1 MGLAE
6 VLVEQT
12 IRVTVEALDSLTQMG
27 MVAYLERLSGVR
39 VLPRNRASEVD
50 VVVAAFD
57 HLSADVVAALR
68 RVASEIG
75 RPVVLIIDDL
85 KDDEL
90 LLAVECRVVAV
101 LPRTAIWDD
110 MLPRIVRT
118 AATGGAA
125 LPPDRLGELFAH
137 VERLWQLVP
146 DRRGLRPTELTT
158 REIEVLRLI
167 AEGRETAE
175 IADKLC
181 YSERTVKNIIYGI
194 TRRLNFRN
202 RSHAVA
208 SALRAGI
215 I

>member
-1 MGLAE
+1 M
-6 VLVEQT
+6 VEQT
-12 IRVTVEALDSLTQMG
+12 IQVTVEAPDSLTQMG

-39 VLPRNRASEVD
+39 VLPRNQASEAD
-50 VVVAAFD
+50 VVIAAFD

-75 RPVVLIIDDL
+75 KPVVLIIDDL
-85 KDDEL
+85 KDGEL

-118 AATGGAA
+118 AAAGGAA

-137 VERLWQLVP
+137 VERLWQLAP
-146 DRRGLRPTELTT
+146 DRRGLRPAELTT

-202 RSHAVA
+202 RAHAVA

>member
-1 MGLAE
+1 ME
-6 VLVEQT
+6 QLVQ
-12 IRVTVEALDSLTQMG
+12 VTVEALDPITQMG
-27 MVAYLERLSGVR
+27 MVAHLERLSGVR

-75 RPVVLIIDDL
+75 RPVVLIVDNL

-101 LPRTAIWDD
+101 LPRTGIWDGT
-110 MLPRIVRT
+110 LPQAMRT
-118 AATGGAA
+118 AAAGGAA
-125 LPPDRLGELFAH
+125 LPPDRLGALFAH
-137 VERLWQLVP
+137 VERLWRLVP
-146 DRRGLRPTELTT
+146 DRQGLRPAELTA

-167 AEGRETAE
+167 SEGWETAE

-194 TRRLNFRN
+194 TRRLNLRN

-208 SALRAGI
+208 CALRAGI